1 MTVAIEPELQERID
15 RAARLHHCRICEYS
29 SYEVEAVEKPHE
41 NCIDTLCRVA
51 GLPPWNPKTHPPFSD
66 KAREY
71 FSAIV

>member
-1 MTVAIEPELQERID
+1 MTPARAKQILREVWGQARILSAKE
-15 RAARLHHCRICEYS
+15 AA
-29 SYEVEAVEKPHE
+29 EVEAVEKPHE